1 MNNYALTLVIKPNL
15 DEKARKELIEDVKKK
30 FGKLNKEEEWGMRDL
45 AYPIKHQTKGFYVH
59 FEFEAEPA
67 KAPEL
72 DKFLKLEENLLRY
85 LLVRV

>member
-67 KAPEL
+67 KVPEL

-85 LLVRV
+85 LLVRI